1 MHIAG
6 LTDAPALNE
15 TATML
20 SEYHGLFS
28 ATSLRCV
35 MSALHDKRK
44 ISVLKTADIKL
55 HRPRQKT
62 IAC

>member
-15 TATML
+15 TAIML

-28 ATSLRCV
+28 ATSLCCV

-44 ISVLKTADIKL
+44 ISVLKTADMKL